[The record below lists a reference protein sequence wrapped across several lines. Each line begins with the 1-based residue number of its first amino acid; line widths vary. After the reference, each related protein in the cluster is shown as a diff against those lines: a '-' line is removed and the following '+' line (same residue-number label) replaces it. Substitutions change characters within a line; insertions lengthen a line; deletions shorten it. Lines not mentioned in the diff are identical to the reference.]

1 MWKFAP
7 SELISSTDFIRN
19 FWKYSKSIKDSKIQ
33 KIWILK
39 NNNLDMVVISW
50 LAFKKMWDFMYD
62 LFWNRDINEKNLN
75 RLKWMD
81 YKEILDKYTDKNWDS
96 LFLEWDEVWS
106 YLDAVFKTK

>member
-1 MWKFAP
+1 
-7 SELISSTDFIRN
+7 
-19 FWKYSKSIKDSKIQ
+19 
-33 KIWILK
+33 
-39 NNNLDMVVISW
+39 
-50 LAFKKMWDFMYD
+50 MYD